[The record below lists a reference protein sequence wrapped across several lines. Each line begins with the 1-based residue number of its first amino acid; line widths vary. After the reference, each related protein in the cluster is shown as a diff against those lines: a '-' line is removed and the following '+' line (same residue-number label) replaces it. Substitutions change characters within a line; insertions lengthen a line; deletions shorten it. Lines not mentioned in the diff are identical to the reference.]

1 MSKHRDQLIAVAAA
15 LLVLLLAGS
24 VMTAVLSAERNG
36 RRALEELQLAQL
48 QQLSR
53 VLDGAFGPALT
64 SPVGLSNPS
73 TGQPWSLAP
82 NDPADRAGLERIQ
95 SAQPTAR
102 TGYVLLD
109 KNGIVTNGTLLTDP
123 SVIGK
128 RLVRPGLDA
137 VLGGAPALLPVSA
150 RSLTTPLLTVAIAR
164 PIRSSPAGPVL
175 GAVLQESDVAP
186 DSLFTQLIIGFRR
199 AQTDEYSFLDPNG
212 IVVSSTNPST
222 VGKRADGVLL
232 DRSFGFHRHGSEVTA
247 TASIPSVKWRATFRQ
262 TTKEFEGDVT
272 GPLRSA
278 LLLLIAVA
286 LFGSALTL
294 FVLLSR
300 LRAAR
305 REQRRLADISD
316 AREEFISIVSHEL
329 RTPATGQLGFL
340 QTLLD
345 HWDVMNE
352 AERRHTVSQA
362 YANARRLH
370 ALSRDVLD
378 TASIESGELPYTFQV
393 LELRPAVQSAVD
405 AISNPDHELVLTA
418 DVDVAVRADPER
430 IQQVLANMF
439 DNAMKNSPVGSRI
452 EVHVARTG
460 DEALVEVSDRGLGL
474 TEDELERSFEKFSR
488 GRHATVT
495 GTGLGLYICRK
506 IIDAHGGRIW
516 AARREG
522 GGAVVAF
529 SLPVVST
536 TPADPSATTSP
547 SAPVADAR
555 PSGETTPVTEP
566 SGF

>member
-1 MSKHRDQLIAVAAA
+1 MSKRRDQLIAVGAA

-36 RRALEELQLAQL
+36 RKALEALQLAQL

-53 VLDGAFGPALT
+53 VLDGAFAPALT
-64 SPVGLSNPS
+64 SPVGVTNPS

-82 NDPADRAGLERIQ
+82 NDPADRAGLERLQ

-102 TGYVLLD
+102 TGYVLVD
-109 KNGIVTNGTLLTDP
+109 KNGVVTNGTLLTDP
-123 SVIGK
+123 GAVGK
-128 RLVRPGLDA
+128 RLARSGLDG
-137 VLGGAPALLPVSA
+137 VLAGTPALLPVSPD
-150 RSLTTPLLTVAIAR
+150 SLTTPLQTIAIAR
-164 PIRSSPAGPVL
+164 PLRTGPVGPVL

-186 DSLFTQLIIGFRR
+186 DSLFTTLIVGFRR

-212 IVVSSTNPST
+212 VVVTSTSPST
-222 VGKRADGVLL
+222 VGKRADAVLL
-232 DRSFGFHRHGSEVTA
+232 DRTFGFHRHGKVVTA
-247 TASIPSVKWRATFRQ
+247 SANIKSVHWRATFRQ
-262 TTKEFEGDVT
+262 TTDEFEGDVT

-278 LLLLIAVA
+278 LLLLIGVA

-345 HWDVMNE
+345 HWDVMND

-393 LELRPAVQSAVD
+393 IDLPPAVQSAVD
-405 AISNPDHELVLTA
+405 AVSSADHELVFSGDTDLP
-418 DVDVAVRADPER
+418 VRADPER

-439 DNAMKNSPVGSRI
+439 DNAIKNSPVGSRI
-452 EVHVARTG
+452 EVHVARQGG
-460 DEALVEVSDRGLGL
+460 DALVEVCDRGLGL

-522 GGAVVAF
+522 GGAVVSF
-529 SLPVVST
+529 TLPLAS
-536 TPADPSATTSP
+536 PATAEQPLAEVPATGS
-547 SAPVADAR
+547 
-555 PSGETTPVTEP
+555 SGV
-566 SGF
+566 